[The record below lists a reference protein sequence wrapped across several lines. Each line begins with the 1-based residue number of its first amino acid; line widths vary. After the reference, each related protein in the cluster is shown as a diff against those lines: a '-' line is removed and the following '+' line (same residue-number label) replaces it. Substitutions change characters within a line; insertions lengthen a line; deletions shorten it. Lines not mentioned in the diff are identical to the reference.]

1 MEEQPWWLGYLDT
14 GASDVVFPCAPR
26 VAAYYGYGY
35 VLVEAGPRQAAGW
48 RDTGFNWALPD
59 LIFAADHS
67 WLVSTVWDDNWTSV
81 GGSEQLV
88 SSFLRH
94 PELGSRTRRVTVEQ
108 DPR

>member
-1 MEEQPWWLGYLDT
+1 VT
-14 GASDVVFPCAPR
+14 
-26 VAAYYGYGY
+26 AYYGYGY

-59 LIFAADHS
+59 LIFPADHS
-67 WLVSTVWDDNWTSV
+67 WLVSTMWDDNWTSV

-94 PELGSRTRRVTVEQ
+94 PELGPRTRRVTAEQ